1 MHTCI
6 FIIYIN
12 IYTYTHKYLHPY
24 MRIYIYLFISSIIYY
39 IIQFYIVNSCSCSHV
54 EGITVHSAHTC
65 MLAILYDVG

>member
-39 IIQFYIVNSCSCSHV
+39 IIQYCIVNSYSCSHV
-54 EGITVHSAHTC
+54 EGSTVYAGYT
-65 MLAILYDVG
+65 IGVG